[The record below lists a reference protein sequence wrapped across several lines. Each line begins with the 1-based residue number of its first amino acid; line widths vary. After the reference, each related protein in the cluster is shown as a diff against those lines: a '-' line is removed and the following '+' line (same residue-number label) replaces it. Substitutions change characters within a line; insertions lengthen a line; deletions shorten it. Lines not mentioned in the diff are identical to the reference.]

1 MNTCLFAGT
10 FDPITVGHTKMI
22 EKLLNKYDKVVVAI
36 GVNPLKTPL
45 FSLED
50 RLSFI
55 KKAFENISR
64 VEVDSYTSLTV
75 EYMQKRGIKVLVRGI
90 RNQVDMRFE
99 RENEEKSKSIYP
111 ELITEYVLAEEKDKS
126 VSSTEVRKAIENGK
140 DYKNLVPKESYLLIE
155 KAVKKLKE
163 NKG

>member
-1 MNTCLFAGT
+1 MSTCLFAGT

-55 KKAFENISR
+55 KKAFENSSR

-75 EYMQKRGIKVLVRGI
+75 EYMQKKGIKILVRGI
-90 RNQVDMRFE
+90 RNQEDMLFE
-99 RENEEKSKSIYP
+99 RENEEKSKNIYP

-140 DYKNLVPKESYLLIE
+140 EYKNLVPKESYLLIE
-155 KAVKKLKE
+155 QVVKKLKE

>member
-10 FDPITVGHTKMI
+10 FDPITVGHIKMI

-75 EYMQKRGIKVLVRGI
+75 EYMQKKGIKVLVRGI

>member
-75 EYMQKRGIKVLVRGI
+75 EYMQERGIKVLVRGI

-99 RENEEKSKSIYP
+99 KENEEKSKSIYP

>member
-75 EYMQKRGIKVLVRGI
+75 EYMQKKGIKVLVRGI